1 MRRVGTISAV
11 LVFLLGAA
19 LSACDS
25 DKGGGITAARNPVLS
40 ISASIPSEP
49 PPANDAALLQRYV
62 DTLALVEDLGANGQ
76 FVSFKWDELESSSGV
91 YPSDIWVRLE
101 GDMEDAEA
109 RGLTQL
115 FGLQVINTVAR
126 EVPADLASAD
136 WDSAAMISALEN
148 LLDRLLPLIRDRVH
162 YLSIGNE
169 VDVYFL
175 NGREDEIAAYK
186 ALVDHARDYIHA
198 RAPEIKVGI
207 TITAGGWTG
216 GRGDELLPLI
226 EHNDA
231 LISTFY
237 ALHGNFQVLAPN
249 HVSTLFPALVD
260 VADGKPLV
268 FQELGYPASNL
279 NGSSEAAQAEFVRE
293 VFAAWQGREQ
303 QIPFVNFFLLHD
315 FPEDLIEDLA
325 LYYGIANP
333 NFIAYLDSL
342 GFRYRNGAP
351 KAAWDMLLEEAESAG
366 FR

>member
-1 MRRVGTISAV
+1 MCRVGTISAV
-11 LVFLLGAA
+11 LVFVLGAA

-25 DKGGGITAARNPVLS
+25 DKGGGITAARDPVLS
-40 ISASIPSEP
+40 ISASIPSDP
-49 PPANDAALLQRYV
+49 PPANDAELLQRYV

-76 FVSFKWDELESSSGV
+76 FVSFKWDVLETSTGV

-126 EVPADLASAD
+126 ELPSDLASAD
-136 WDSAAMISALEN
+136 WDSPSMIAALEN

-186 ALVDHARDYIHA
+186 TLVDHARDYIHA

-207 TITAGGWTG
+207 TITADGWTG
-216 GRGDELLPLI
+216 EHANTLLPLI

-231 LISTFY
+231 LISTIY

-268 FQELGYPASNL
+268 FQELGYPASAL
-279 NGSSEAAQAEFVRE
+279 NGSSEAAQAEFVHE

-315 FPEDLIEDLA
+315 FPTADLINA
-325 LYYGIANP
+325 YLYYGINNP
-333 NFIAYLDSL
+333 NFFAYLDSI
-342 GFRYRNGAP
+342 GFRYRDGTA
-351 KAAWDMLLEEAESAG
+351 KAAWDVLLEEAESAG